1 MATNLDYFKLWDY
14 FVLSIK
20 VTPNHRV
27 PLIELLCK
35 FTSKDYFYLKSKFQE
50 NMNKYK
56 CFIYRNAGKVWI
68 LKLKKNPWKS
78 IQVTPFYVTKYGC
91 TLIQNGN
98 YQEINF
104 LTFRF
109 SVGNLPKIN
118 QNQKIIWDYNSSF
131 THSIYMK

>member
-1 MATNLDYFKLWDY
+1 MFYIQKCRGSLN
-14 FVLSIK
+14 
-20 VTPNHRV
+20 
-27 PLIELLCK
+27 IE
-35 FTSKDYFYLKSKFQE
+35 
-50 NMNKYK
+50 
-56 CFIYRNAGKVWI
+56 I
-68 LKLKKNPWKS
+68 KKNPLK

-91 TLIQNGN
+91 TLIQNNN

-109 SVGNLPKIN
+109 SLGNLPKIN